1 MRKMLKVVA
10 WILGVVVLLAL
21 GATGVARVIAGR
33 KYERHWA
40 THDASF
46 PIPFPLSAAEV
57 ETLRAERLAA
67 GAPAADPLA
76 GVDLG
81 AAALSRAIARGKHLV
96 KTRVGCEACAVA
108 PEDEGCRSRPVPA
121 PTPEWS
127 ETVAGTRG

>member
-10 WILGVVVLLAL
+10 WILGVVVVLAL

-33 KYERHWA
+33 RYEQHWA

-57 ETLRAERLAA
+57 ETLRAERLAG

-81 AAALSRAIARGKHLV
+81 TAALSRA
-96 KTRVGCEACAVA
+96 VA
-108 PEDEGCRSRPVPA
+108 TS
-121 PTPEWS
+121 
-127 ETVAGTRG
+127 AGTSSSTRPSSATGPRRI

>member
-1 MRKMLKVVA
+1 MRKMLKVVG
-10 WILGVVVLLAL
+10 WILGVVVVLAL

-67 GAPAADPLA
+67 GAPAADPFA
-76 GVDLG
+76 GVDL
-81 AAALSRAIARGKHLV
+81 AQPRCRARSRAESTWSRHGWAVTDVTGL
-96 KTRVGCEACAVA
+96 TSAVA
-108 PEDEGCRSRPVPA
+108 CSSTRPSSATGP
-121 PTPEWS
+121 
-127 ETVAGTRG
+127 RRI

>member
-1 MRKMLKVVA
+1 MRKMLKVVV
-10 WILGVVVLLAL
+10 WILGVVVVLAL

-67 GAPAADPLA
+67 RRA
-76 GVDLG
+76 GGGSVG
-81 AAALSRAIARGKHLV
+81 GSGSRRSRAVARDRARK
-96 KTRVGCEACAVA
+96 A
-108 PEDEGCRSRPVPA
+108 PGQDTG
-121 PTPEWS
+121 
-127 ETVAGTRG
+127 GL